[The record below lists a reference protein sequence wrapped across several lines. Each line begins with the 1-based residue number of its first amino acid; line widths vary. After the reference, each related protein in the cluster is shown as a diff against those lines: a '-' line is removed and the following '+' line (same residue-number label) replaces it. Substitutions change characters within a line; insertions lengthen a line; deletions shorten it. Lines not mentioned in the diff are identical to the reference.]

1 MDYMQQLT
9 LFEPLIIHVK
19 TGQVI
24 PSNTIAVEEIDHPE
38 LKKLPKGKYKLH
50 STGGFHFFK
59 DVPDADPIYKEQI
72 WPWLEVIKET
82 KRKRSVYAVLPR
94 IMPSKGFYS
103 QVTLA
108 GNDGFNVKMTMHKL
122 VCLGFCKN
130 PDLTT
135 HFLVNHINGL
145 KVDYRPHNLEWS
157 THEANSTGPT
167 LESRLPADI
176 VYKMYKLSLNE
187 KETEENEIIEINN
200 DD

>member
-1 MDYMQQLT
+1 MGDMQQLT
-9 LFEPLIIHVK
+9 LFEPLIVHVK

-24 PSNTIAVEEIDHPE
+24 PANTVAVEEIDHPD
-38 LKKLPKGKYKLH
+38 LKRLPKGKYKLH

-59 DVPDADPIYKEQI
+59 DVENAPQIYKEQV
-72 WPWLEVIKET
+72 WPWLEVIKENKRTT
-82 KRKRSVYAVLPR
+82 KVYALIPR
-94 IMPSKGFYS
+94 IMPSKGFYA
-103 QVTLA
+103 QVTLL
-108 GNDGFNVKMTMHKL
+108 GDGFNIKITMHKL
-122 VCLGFCKN
+122 VCLAFNKN
-130 PDLTT
+130 PDPKT
-135 HFLVNHINGL
+135 HLVVNHINGL

-200 DD
+200 DN